1 MPLTPIHALFSAARR
16 GGYALGY
23 FESWNL
29 ESLNGTIDAAEQ
41 TRSPVIIGFNGE
53 FLTHPGRLAHERIAW
68 YGALGLAAA
77 ANASVPVGFIFN
89 ECASD
94 EDVRLAATCG
104 FNLVMLADP
113 EASYADYTRRVAA
126 LVQHAHAHGA
136 AVEAEIGELP
146 IGATGSLDSGHSS
159 VTDPELAARFVA
171 ATGIDLLSVSIGNV
185 HALVSGDHP
194 LNLDHLAEIRKK
206 VDICLGLHGG
216 TGIPASSL
224 KEAIR
229 FGITKVAYGTYLKQH
244 YLAALRKALG
254 SNEINPH
261 KLLGEG
267 GDEDVMVA
275 GRLAVRDAILERIDT
290 LGCCGRA

>member
-1 MPLTPIHALFSAARR
+1 MPLQPINELFAAARS

-29 ESLNGTIDAAEQ
+29 ESLNGVIDAAEQ

-53 FLTHPGRLAHERIAW
+53 HLTRPGRLVHERIQW
-68 YGALGLAAA
+68 YGALGKAAA
-77 ANASVPVGFIFN
+77 ESASVPVGFIFN

-94 EDVRLAATCG
+94 ESVRLAATAG

-113 EASYADYTRRVAA
+113 EASYTDYTRRVADI
-126 LVQHAHAHGA
+126 VTFAHAHGA

-146 IGATGSLDSGHSS
+146 VGSTGSLDTGHSS
-159 VTDPELAARFVA
+159 LTDPQLAAQFVR

-194 LNLDHLAEIRKK
+194 LNLDHLAKIRKQ
-206 VDICLGLHGG
+206 VDIHLGLHGG

-224 KEAIR
+224 REAIR
-229 FGITKVAYGTYLKQH
+229 YGITKVAYGTYLKQH
-244 YLAALRKALG
+244 YLAAVRQALG
-254 SNEINPH
+254 TDEINPH

-267 GDEDVMVA
+267 GPEDVMVA
-275 GRLAVRDAILERIDT
+275 GRLAVREAILERIEV